1 MAPGSKHKQEDWGS
15 NPTNAHKC
23 QVGGGQT
30 QETPRASQP
39 EQNWTHER
47 WVWLGVPTSEN
58 KVKGDQGR
66 LPTFFMR
73 LYIYVH
79 MCLSHT
85 HMWTYRHTNHT
96 YKHTNMEKG
105 RKKDRP
111 KCSTAVNNYLLIF
124 WSKTLVWKL
133 TTFNSNVLCAWA
145 LNLRADFS
153 AARVLSIPFL
163 AKHSF

>member
-1 MAPGSKHKQEDWGS
+1 MHISVRLVEGRHRRRPE
-15 NPTNAHKC
+15 P
-23 QVGGGQT
+23 
-30 QETPRASQP
+30 ASQSR
-39 EQNWTHER
+39 TER
-47 WVWLGVPTSEN
+47 MSAGFDWEFLHQRIRWRVIKEGS
-58 KVKGDQGR
+58 QHSSCASI
-66 LPTFFMR
+66 FM
-73 LYIYVH
+73 YI
-79 MCLSHT
+79 CAFHT